1 MAKIKINVRKLTPT
15 MVLKRLH
22 LHSESIANL
31 PAFEEEE
38 AIKTELTEASIEL
51 EDALTQQDLAAKKVQ
66 ETAARVQQ
74 AREKGV
80 EAITKLANKV
90 SIDAK
95 NNPNLVYETGFELL
109 DSTPSYQTKIDPPMH
124 LTLTE
129 SNGTAKLEASVKSM
143 VKVAKSYIFQINY
156 DISNDKGWQQ
166 ILVTTRSKNTLV
178 GLESGKRVWV
188 RVAAVGTAGQSDWSD
203 VASRIVP

>member
-1 MAKIKINVRKLTPT
+1 MVRIKANIRKLTPT
-15 MVLKRLH
+15 LVLKRLH

-31 PAFEEEE
+31 PIFEED
-38 AIKTELTEASIEL
+38 AIKTELIEASIEL
-51 EDALTQQDLAAKKVQ
+51 EDALTQQDLVAKKVQ
-66 ETAARVQQ
+66 EIAARVQQ
-74 AREKGV
+74 ARERGID
-80 EAITKLANKV
+80 AITKLANKV
-90 SIDAK
+90 SIDAQT
-95 NNPNLVYETGFELL
+95 NPNLVYETGFELL

-166 ILVTTRSKNTLV
+166 ILISTRSKNTLL

>member
-1 MAKIKINVRKLTPT
+1 
-15 MVLKRLH
+15 
-22 LHSESIANL
+22 
-31 PAFEEEE
+31 
-38 AIKTELTEASIEL
+38 
-51 EDALTQQDLAAKKVQ
+51 
-66 ETAARVQQ
+66 
-74 AREKGV
+74 
-80 EAITKLANKV
+80 
-90 SIDAK
+90 
-95 NNPNLVYETGFELL
+95 
-109 DSTPSYQTKIDPPMH
+109 MH

-166 ILVTTRSKNTLV
+166 ILISTRSKNTLL

>member
-22 LHSESIANL
+22 LHSESIANS

-38 AIKTELTEASIEL
+38 DIKTELTEASIEL

-66 ETAARVQQ
+66 EAAARVQQ

-80 EAITKLANKV
+80 DAITKLANKV

-95 NNPNLVYETGFELL
+95 KNPNLVYEAGFELL

-129 SNGTAKLEASVKSM
+129 SNGTAKLQASVKSM
-143 VKVAKSYIFQINY
+143 VKVAKSYIYQINY
-156 DISNDKGWQQ
+156 DINNDKGWQQ

>member
-1 MAKIKINVRKLTPT
+1 MVRLKTNIRKLTPT
-15 MVLKRLH
+15 LVLKRLH

-31 PAFEEEE
+31 PAFEED
-38 AIKTELTEASIEL
+38 AIKTELIEASIEL
-51 EDALTQQDLAAKKVQ
+51 EDALTQQDLVAKKVQ
-66 ETAARVQQ
+66 EIAARVQQ
-74 AREKGV
+74 ARERGID
-80 EAITKLANKV
+80 AITKLANKV
-90 SIDAK
+90 SIDAQT
-95 NNPNLVYETGFELL
+95 NPNLVYETGFELL

-166 ILVTTRSKNTLV
+166 ILISTRSKNTLL